1 MKEIMTNRKHK
12 HLNEIER
19 GQISILKAQGMSA
32 YRIAKIMGRAE
43 NTIRNELRR
52 GNAKIA
58 LKEYSEQT
66 LYFPEKGQ
74 AIYERNRKRVCS
86 KLKIEKLK
94 YREFIDYVEERFFTT
109 KHSIEAIYHTA
120 LKNKLFK
127 KENMVCINSLYSYID
142 KGYMKIKNIDLP
154 CKVSRKPVK
163 HMPPRKHKRLYGN
176 SIEKRQ
182 KYINSR
188 KQFGHWEID
197 TVIGK
202 NTKNQSSLLVLT
214 ERKSRMEIIRKL
226 SGKTSSAVMKEMH
239 NLITEYGNDFNK
251 IFLSITSDNGTE
263 FSQLHTLENITG
275 TKVYYAHPYSAF
287 ERGSNERNNRII
299 RYFIK
304 KGTSINNISDEKIKN
319 IEKWINTLPRKI
331 LNFNTAYDIFNKEL
345 KRKKAAFKTAIS

>member
-52 GNAKIA
+52 GTD
-58 LKEYSEQT
+58 T
-66 LYFPEKGQ
+66 LIVKGFMEKTFYIPQRGQ
-74 AIYERNRKRVCS
+74 AIYERNRQKVCT
-86 KLKIEKLK
+86 KPKIEKSQYK
-94 YREFIDYVEERFFTT
+94 EFIDYVEQRFFTT

-120 LKNKLFK
+120 LKHKLFK
-127 KENMVCINSLYSYID
+127 KENMVCVNTLYNYID
-142 KGYMKIKNIDLP
+142 KGYMAIKNIDLP
-154 CKVSRKPVK
+154 CKMSRKPVK
-163 HMPPRKHKRLYGN
+163 HMPPRKHKLLYGN
-176 SIEKRQ
+176 SIDKRQ

-197 TVIGK
+197 TLAGK
-202 NTKNQSSLLVLT
+202 KTQNQSSLLVLT

-239 NLITEYGNDFNK
+239 NLITEYGNNFNK

-304 KGTSINNISDEKIKN
+304 KGTSINNISDEKIQN

-345 KRKKAAFKTAIS
+345 KRKKAAFKTAMS

>member
-1 MKEIMTNRKHK
+1 MTNRKHK

-43 NTIRNELRR
+43 NTIRNELKR
-52 GNAKIA
+52 GTDTVIVRGYIKKN
-58 LKEYSEQT
+58 
-66 LYFPEKGQ
+66 LYIPQRGQ

-86 KLKIEKLK
+86 KLKIEKSQYK
-94 YREFIDYVEERFFTT
+94 EFINYVEERFFTT

-304 KGTSINNISDEKIKN
+304 KGTSINNISNEKIQN